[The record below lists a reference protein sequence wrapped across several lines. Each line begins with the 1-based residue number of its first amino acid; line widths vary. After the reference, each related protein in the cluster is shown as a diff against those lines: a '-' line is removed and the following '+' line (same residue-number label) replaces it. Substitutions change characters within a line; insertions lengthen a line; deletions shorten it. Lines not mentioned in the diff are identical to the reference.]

1 MLGASLRL
9 GVRVVSLAPGL
20 LRYQLAPGLAPLAD
34 ADIRKGLDNATG
46 LSWQVE
52 RVTDGEAAP
61 SLEEARLAA
70 ESQARESLRRSPLVE
85 AAFAAF
91 PGAELI
97 EEEAASPSRGGP
109 GERNW
114 SRRA

>member
-1 MLGASLRL
+1 MERFFIRAVAIHEIELFSIEGRRFLR
-9 GVRVVSLAPGL
+9 GSVSAH
-20 LRYQLAPGLAPLAD
+20 D
-34 ADIRKGLDNATG
+34 A
-46 LSWQVE
+46 VE
-52 RVTDGEAAP
+52 AVDVTDGEAAP

>member
-9 GVRVVSLAPGL
+9 GVRVVSVAPGL

-34 ADIRKGLDNATG
+34 AEIRKGLDNATG

-52 RVTDGEAAP
+52 RVTTGEAQP
-61 SLEEARLAA
+61 SLEEARAAA
-70 ESQARESLRRSPLVE
+70 ESVARDELRRSPLV
-85 AAFAAF
+85 AAALAVF

-97 EEEAASPSRGGP
+97 EDETPPA